1 MQFINETRFKINES
15 IISSSIGDKL
25 ILLNINTG
33 KYIEISDSG
42 EYIWHLLENSET
54 SQYNKILSN
63 ISSNYNGDIKDIVK
77 DVDNFLIQAM
87 QLGLID
93 EK

>member
-54 SQYNKILSN
+54 SQYNKILSK